1 MRLIITGCEHVG
13 KTTLAGGVSRWLADL
28 TGYSRS
34 FHDHFTLPSSE
45 VAGEDRE
52 LFMRMSPAF
61 KERFQRYQ
69 MAYHGRGAF
78 LSEADH
84 LLVGYHIEEAV
95 FAPLYYGYGGRGQ
108 YADRSS
114 YARRIEQDI
123 MRDAPDTI
131 MVLLTARAEVIKERM
146 RRDPMPRDQKGR
158 RPGVLREEHVE
169 HVLER
174 FQEEF
179 SASLIRRKFVIDNSD
194 LPPDQTLS
202 EFIWK
207 AQKFLSHEDRTR
219 IAARQVM
226 VERGEHRE
234 GAVEGDKTLPPEKR
248 ISI

>member
-13 KTTLAGGVSRWLADL
+13 KTTLAAGVSRWLADL

-34 FHDHFTLPSSE
+34 FHDHFTLPSPE

-69 MAYHGRGAF
+69 MAYHAGGSF
-78 LSEADH
+78 LSGDDH

-95 FAPLYYGYGGRGQ
+95 FAPLYYGYGARGE
-108 YADRSS
+108 YADRSV
-114 YARRIEQDI
+114 YARRIERDI
-123 MRDAPDTI
+123 MKDSPETI
-131 MVLLTARAEVIKERM
+131 LVLLAARAQVIKERM

-158 RPGVLREEHVE
+158 RPGVLREEDVE
-169 HVLER
+169 HVLGR

-179 SASLIRRKFVIDNSD
+179 AASLIRRKFVIDNSD
-194 LPPDQTLS
+194 LSPGETLS
-202 EFIWK
+202 EFTWK

-219 IAARQVM
+219 IAARQVLE
-226 VERGEHRE
+226 ERGEHRE
-234 GAVEGDKTLPPEKR
+234 GVVEGDKTLPAEKR